1 MKFSEVEVRKIIK
14 EEIKK
19 ILEGKIESV
28 ERKAA
33 DVSHILLTRARQE
46 LEDYLG
52 ELADNEEPSDQLQE
66 LYDAI
71 SKAWMLS
78 DRILTGGETRDAL
91 PGIFE
96 NKIEEQRKSTKELSA
111 EARAM
116 SLEIRNIINE
126 LVPTVDEI
134 AQREQFAS
142 ADIDPKRPITVRPG
156 TTEIPR
162 LEEDDE

>member
-46 LEDYLG
+46 LEEYMG
-52 ELADNEEPSDQLQE
+52 ELANNEDPSDQLQE

-96 NKIEEQRKSTKELSA
+96 NKTHPSSETIEAPQ
-111 EARAM
+111 
-116 SLEIRNIINE
+116 
-126 LVPTVDEI
+126 
-134 AQREQFAS
+134 
-142 ADIDPKRPITVRPG
+142 
-156 TTEIPR
+156 

>member
-1 MKFSEVEVRKIIK
+1 
-14 EEIKK
+14 
-19 ILEGKIESV
+19 
-28 ERKAA
+28 
-33 DVSHILLTRARQE
+33 
-46 LEDYLG
+46 
-52 ELADNEEPSDQLQE
+52 
-66 LYDAI
+66 
-71 SKAWMLS
+71 MLS

-142 ADIDPKRPITVRPG
+142 ADIDPKRPVTVRPG
-156 TTEIPR
+156 TTEVPR